1 MSYLEL
7 RNVTKV
13 IGPETVLDAV
23 SFEVLRGQVVGL
35 EGRNGSGK
43 TMAMRVACG
52 LIRPTEGV
60 AVVDGKALWEEISF
74 PPSVGLLI
82 EAPALLGSYSARKN
96 LELLASI
103 RGVATAQD
111 ITRSLERVGLDPR
124 DRRHVR
130 KYSLGMKQRAG
141 IAMALMEAPDL
152 LVLDEPTNALDEGS
166 RSELARIISEERGR
180 GAAVLLS
187 SHDSDFLRD
196 TCDVIYHMELGRVT
210 LREEVGRE

>member
-7 RNVTKV
+7 QRVTKV

-23 SFEVLRGQVVGL
+23 SFALDRGQVVGL
-35 EGRNGSGK
+35 EGKNGSGK

-60 AVVDGKALWEEISF
+60 AVVDGLQLWEDASF

-82 EAPALLGSYSARKN
+82 EGPALLDSYSARKN
-96 LELLASI
+96 LVLLASI
-103 RGVATAQD
+103 KGVATAAD
-111 ITRSLERVGLDPR
+111 ITAALGRVGLNPHDK
-124 DRRHVR
+124 RHVR

-141 IAMALMEAPDL
+141 IAMALMESPDL
-152 LVLDEPTNALDEGS
+152 LVLDEPTNALDET
-166 RSELARIISEERGR
+166 ARQTLVQIIAEEKSR

-187 SHDSDFLRD
+187 SHDAEFLRL
-196 TCDVIYHMELGRVT
+196 TCDVIYHMELGRMVPC
-210 LREEVGRE
+210 EEDVRG

>member
-7 RNVTKV
+7 RRVTKV
-13 IGPETVLDAV
+13 MGPETVLDSV

-60 AVVDGKALWEEISF
+60 AVVDGKTLWQDASF

-82 EAPALLGSYSARKN
+82 EAPALLESYSARKN

-103 RGVATAQD
+103 RGVASAQD
-111 ITRSLERVGLDPR
+111 ITRSLERVGLDPS

-152 LVLDEPTNALDEGS
+152 LVLDEPTNALDEGAKAG
-166 RSELARIISEERGR
+166 LAQIISEERAR

-187 SHDSDFLRD
+187 SHDAEFLRG
-196 TCDVIYHMELGRVT
+196 TCDSIYHMELGRVT
-210 LREEVGRE
+210 SQEEVGHE

>member
-7 RNVTKV
+7 QRVTKV

-23 SFEVLRGQVVGL
+23 SFAVERSQVVGL
-35 EGRNGSGK
+35 EGKNGSGK
-43 TMAMRVACG
+43 SMAMRVACG
-52 LIRPTEGV
+52 LIRPTEGSALV
-60 AVVDGKALWEEISF
+60 NGLRLWEDVSF

-82 EAPALLGSYSARKN
+82 EGPSLLDSYSARKN

-103 RGVATAQD
+103 KGAATAAD
-111 ITRSLERVGLDPR
+111 ITAALEHVGLDPQ
-124 DRRHVR
+124 DKRHVR

-152 LVLDEPTNALDEGS
+152 LVLDEPTNALDEAA
-166 RSELARIISEERGR
+166 RQTLAQIIAEEKAR

-187 SHDSDFLRD
+187 SHDAEFLRLA
-196 TCDVIYHMELGRVT
+196 CDVIYHMELGRVT
-210 LREEVGRE
+210 SCEEVSRG

>member
-60 AVVDGKALWEEISF
+60 AVVDGKTLWQDASF

-82 EAPALLGSYSARKN
+82 
-96 LELLASI
+96 
-103 RGVATAQD
+103 
-111 ITRSLERVGLDPR
+111 
-124 DRRHVR
+124 
-130 KYSLGMKQRAG
+130 
-141 IAMALMEAPDL
+141 
-152 LVLDEPTNALDEGS
+152 
-166 RSELARIISEERGR
+166 
-180 GAAVLLS
+180 
-187 SHDSDFLRD
+187 
-196 TCDVIYHMELGRVT
+196 
-210 LREEVGRE
+210 

>member
-23 SFEVLRGQVVGL
+23 SFEVSRGQVVGL

-43 TMAMRVACG
+43 TMAMRMVCG
-52 LIRPTEGV
+52 LIRPTEG
-60 AVVDGKALWEEISF
+60 AAIVDGKALWQDASF

-82 EAPALLGSYSARKN
+82 EAPALLDSYSAQKN

-103 RGVATAQD
+103 RGVASTQD
-111 ITRSLERVGLDPR
+111 ITRSLKRVGLDPH

-152 LVLDEPTNALDEGS
+152 LVLDEPTNALDEGAKA
-166 RSELARIISEERGR
+166 ELAQIISEERVR

-187 SHDSDFLRD
+187 SHHSDFLRG
-196 TCDVIYHMELGRVT
+196 TCDVIYHMEFGRVT
-210 LREEVGRE
+210 SREEVGHE

>member
-7 RNVTKV
+7 QRVTKV

-23 SFEVLRGQVVGL
+23 SFAVERGQVVGL
-35 EGRNGSGK
+35 EGKNGSGK

-52 LIRPTEGV
+52 LIRPSEGA
-60 AVVDGKALWEEISF
+60 AVVDGLRLWEDASF

-82 EAPALLGSYSARKN
+82 EGPSLLDSYSARKN

-103 RGVATAQD
+103 KGVATAAD
-111 ITRSLERVGLDPR
+111 ITAVLERVGLDPQ
-124 DRRHVR
+124 DKRRVR

-152 LVLDEPTNALDEGS
+152 LVLDEPTNALDES
-166 RSELARIISEERGR
+166 ARRMLAQIIAKEKERE
-180 GAAVLLS
+180 AAVLLS
-187 SHDSDFLRD
+187 SHDADFLRL
-196 TCDVIYHMELGRVT
+196 TCDVIYHMELGRVISCEGVS
-210 LREEVGRE
+210 RG

>member
-7 RNVTKV
+7 QNVTKV

-23 SFEVLRGQVVGL
+23 SFEVFCGQVAGL

-43 TMAMRVACG
+43 TMAMRAACG

-60 AVVDGKALWEEISF
+60 AIVDGKALWQDASF

-82 EAPALLGSYSARKN
+82 EAPALLDSYSARKN

-111 ITRSLERVGLDPR
+111 VTRSLERVGLDPH

-130 KYSLGMKQRAG
+130 KYSLGMKQRVG

-152 LVLDEPTNALDEGS
+152 LVLDEPTNALDEGAKAG
-166 RSELARIISEERGR
+166 LAQIISEERGR

-187 SHDSDFLRD
+187 SHDSDFLRG

-210 LREEVGRE
+210 SREEVGHE

>member
-23 SFEVLRGQVVGL
+23 SFEVLRGQAVGL

-52 LIRPTEGV
+52 LIRPTEG
-60 AVVDGKALWEEISF
+60 AAFVDGKMLWQDVSF

-82 EAPALLGSYSARKN
+82 EAPALLDSYSARKN

-103 RGVATAQD
+103 RGVATTQD
-111 ITRSLERVGLDPR
+111 ITRSLERVGLDPH

-152 LVLDEPTNALDEGS
+152 LVLDEPTNALDEGT
-166 RSELARIISEERGR
+166 RAELARIISEERGR

-187 SHDSDFLRD
+187 SHDSDFLRV
-196 TCDVIYHMELGRVT
+196 TCDVVYHMELGHVT
-210 LREEVGRE
+210 SQEEVRHE

>member
-1 MSYLEL
+1 MGYLEL

-13 IGPETVLDAV
+13 IGPETVLDCV
-23 SFEVLRGQVVGL
+23 SFEVDRGQVVGL

-52 LIRPTEGV
+52 LIRPTEGC
-60 AVVDGKALWEEISF
+60 AVVDGRELWADAEF

-82 EAPALLGSYSARKN
+82 EGPALLDSCSARKN

-103 RGVATAQD
+103 KHVASASD
-111 ITRSLERVGLDPR
+111 IERSLERVGLDSH

-152 LVLDEPTNALDEGS
+152 LILDEPTNALDEG
-166 RSELARIISEERGR
+166 AREVLVKIIGEERAR
-180 GAAVLLS
+180 GAAALLS
-187 SHDSDFLRD
+187 SHDSDFLRA
-196 TCDVIYHMELGRVT
+196 TCDVIYHMELGHVT
-210 LREEVGRE
+210 SWEEVTHG